1 MLLAYQ
7 YKDAQETKRW
17 KKIVAFLLVFAIVF
31 GTLIELL
38 SRTAMAQERLEVNA
52 LLSDYTEDIVDT
64 AKVASIDKAVMKEDP
79 NIIALKNRDGSN
91 TAYIFSEP
99 VAFQEEDGSFHA
111 KSTSIQ
117 KVREKE
123 QRANGFDYENGA
135 NDIRFQFSKDP
146 STGIRLSADNWSYQ
160 LSPLGG
166 DEHAVGEKGSVLHMD
181 EEIEAFQYKDYY
193 GKGTTLNYYP
203 DLNGV
208 KEEIILQEPSDRT
221 EYEFL
226 LKTTNA
232 EAALQKDGSIQII
245 DLKTQEAS
253 QTIRAPFAYDAS
265 YLGDDPEDTIHF
277 SPATFSLSKPEP
289 AGEGETIYHL
299 SVNVDK
305 DWLGA
310 DSTTYPVTIDPNT
323 STLSNYFDTGIY
335 SAKGGTNYGTSA
347 TACFGRASA
356 YGYGRVL
363 AFFVPPSDITSSTTI
378 NSAYYWFRETT
389 GRTTNTYV
397 TPYIVTSV
405 WLESS
410 VTWNNKPSYNAN
422 SAQQQKCINGNS
434 SDSSTSKH
442 LYRFNITNAVT
453 AWKNGTTNRGL
464 VFISNE
470 ETNGAYNWRAFATKE
485 YSTSSYRPYAVIN
498 YTNDTTPP
506 TYTNITGNAVNWT
519 NQNVTLSV
527 NGAADSESGLAS
539 EAYSFSNS
547 ASTNYWQTS
556 NQKTFSS
563 NQTVYIKIRDAVGNI
578 KDCGSV
584 AITKIDKTKPSITSV
599 TGTPSSW
606 TNDPYTLTVTASDNA
621 SSISGYSFSA
631 TNEPG
636 TWQSSNQKTMTEG
649 GTIYV
654 FAKDGAGN
662 ISDATVLT
670 NIMCDPDEPIIDA
683 INTYTSSQSG
693 LVGIE
698 IVAHDDG
705 SGIAGYSFDG
715 GTTWQSTN
723 TASVSVDDMITAQFA
738 VKDNV
743 GNIAYGDA
751 SESVPMFYMDGQ
763 LVGLGHPAGGTSGIE
778 YKIGENGTWNEYTWP
793 FAIPA
798 FTTTRIYARL
808 EDGGTVVSKDY
819 TSLSK
824 YYGSYSESNT
834 DFSLSYRGVSYD
846 FVRSYDS
853 GDNKWFFGTDAT
865 VKQLTSAAFSATLPD
880 GTEES
885 FIRNGRWTYVNQ
897 RTEDTLTIEKDA
909 VLEPTG
915 YTVKVDDTYYAYS
928 LEGRL
933 TGITNKYGDE
943 ILLSWTKRSGSNTG
957 TLADYSSVDIHDGT
971 TNGTR
976 HYVVAIDSSGKV
988 TSITDPANNT
998 IDYTYNAVG
1007 NLIEVTDQ
1015 AGVTIGDYS
1024 YTETSSGSGL
1034 YRMTKSMDKSIQ
1046 YNSAGRVTKE
1056 LWDSGAYTNY
1066 TYDDTTLTVS
1076 TASSNTETTTTTY
1089 NDAFFVVSD
1098 TDAQGETKTYTYNDL
1113 YQVTSETVGNKTTT
1127 YQYDTEGNLTKTVE
1141 EDGKQTIYSYNGSDQ
1156 LIKEASEDGT
1166 TYYVY
1171 YGANENGGAEGDLK
1185 LSASLKKSYTG
1196 TEPSAYDPTLT
1207 CFETITYTYD
1217 NGLVLETVDSLN
1229 SETTTYVYDQY
1240 GNPSQTSVIKVI
1252 TDENNNQST
1261 SLTVTTATYDLFNRT
1276 LTSSTATNS
1285 SNIENS
1291 STIYD
1296 AAGRTLKSDIKSDV
1310 TRTRYDSLGRVI
1322 QEIGPDD
1329 YDATLDGLP
1338 NADTYSNSTAGS
1350 TYVYSADNTLAS
1362 ETNRLGK
1369 TTNYY
1374 YNSSGNKIREEFDIY
1389 KFYYR
1394 DHGELTEVKVND
1406 VTKVTY
1412 NYNGSTNLLQST
1424 VYANG
1429 DTIYYT
1435 YDANNNLV
1443 AERRNNESSP
1453 YVTYTYNTDNELT
1466 LKTDYD
1472 NDIEYSYGTNGSVS
1486 VMRVSDDFVLQDY
1499 SESSNEDEVDS
1510 EDDVINTINEHRY
1523 GRSITSSVTNHSYA
1537 ITVDS
1542 VGTANYS
1549 FTNNAKNNVAS
1560 EEVRFNT
1567 NANAFSTA
1575 YTYDSNDNI
1584 TNKTVALGSNV
1595 SLSFVNTYDAK
1606 NRITSSSLG
1615 NNGQAYSYDQ
1625 YGQLT
1630 QVVDSANEFTE
1641 SYTYDSRG
1649 NILSKNKV
1657 YDDVNTPAET
1667 TSFTYGNNAWQDE
1680 LTAVNGTSLTYD
1692 ANGNVLSYGTKTF
1705 TWKNGRVLSNI
1716 TDSGTNTSISYS
1728 YDENG
1733 IRLSKTVNGTT
1744 TWYTVK
1750 DGVILSQT
1758 TGGNTMFF
1766 QYDNSGNPLGFVRY
1780 DTQYF
1785 YITNQ
1790 MGDVVGITDTTG
1802 NLIATYSY
1810 GAWGEV
1816 LAVTPATAGNTTQ
1829 LAIANDNPL
1838 RYRGYYYDAETS
1850 YYYLQSRYYDPE
1862 ICRFVNADEYVMV
1875 QESRDSFCGYNSF
1888 VYGGNAPTSNYDYTG
1903 KVLPAVVIKAIG
1915 KMLGGIIFQY
1925 AQDIIYNVINLGKNA
1940 TWNKALKRRSAVY
1953 VYVSAALS
1961 AMIPGSK
1968 AYRNAASAGLNALA
1982 TTFESYAK
1990 NKAKITKKNLPSY
2003 ILKFILDFGFNY
2015 ICERLTRSFDVQ
2027 LKNLKPAQV
2036 KTFKGNP
2043 LIKKGVNS
2051 FRTTHALMVNKTK
2064 NYLSTHHSMIT
2075 NWGNAIVQAVNKK
2088 YG

>member
-52 LLSDYTEDIVDT
+52 LLSDYTEDIVHT
-64 AKVASIDKAVMKEDP
+64 VKVASIDKAVMKEDP

-99 VAFQEEDGSFHA
+99 VAFQGEDGSFHA

-1850 YYYLQSRYYDPE
+1850 YYYLQSRYYDPG
-1862 ICRFVNADEYVMV
+1862 ICRFLNADSVNLLPSMQDRV
-1875 QESRDSFCGYNSF
+1875 AGSSVF
-1888 VYGGNAPTSNYDYTG
+1888 VYCENNPINIVDYAGSLTI
-1903 KVLPAVVIKAIG
+1903 AVFAKYAL
-1915 KMLGGIIFQY
+1915 KMLMGIVGVY
-1925 AQDIIYNVINLGKNA
+1925 ATDVVFNMIRGLKGKKVF
-1940 TWNKALKRRSAVY
+1940 TTFSSGWGDYISG
-1953 VYVSAALS
+1953 ALS
-1961 AMIPGSK
+1961 ALLPGNRWVKAAGSAVIESLNSTLQDVIKKKRRASVATVIKTFLKNFITATIIALFSKFFSIAVDRLSPKNYSSFAHSKYLKDAKLKPEQIKKQMRNRFKQIKVSK
-1968 AYRNAASAGLNALA
+1968 AVFDYIANVLAGAA
-1982 TTFESYAK
+1982 
-1990 NKAKITKKNLPSY
+1990 KK
-2003 ILKFILDFGFNY
+2003 
-2015 ICERLTRSFDVQ
+2015 
-2027 LKNLKPAQV
+2027 
-2036 KTFKGNP
+2036 
-2043 LIKKGVNS
+2043 
-2051 FRTTHALMVNKTK
+2051 
-2064 NYLSTHHSMIT
+2064 
-2075 NWGNAIVQAVNKK
+2075 KK
-2088 YG
+2088 YSWS

>member
-99 VAFQEEDGSFHA
+99 VAFQGEDGSFHA

-117 KVREKE
+117 KVRDKE

-135 NDIRFQFSKDP
+135 NDIRLQFSKDP

-166 DEHAVGEKGSVLHMD
+166 DERAVGEKGSVLHMD

-208 KEEIILQEPSDRT
+208 KEEIILQEPSDQT

-226 LKTTNA
+226 LKTTYA
-232 EAALQKDGSIQII
+232 EAELQKDGSIQII
-245 DLKTQEAS
+245 DLKTQEAC

-289 AGEGETIYHL
+289 AEEGETIYHL
-299 SVNVDK
+299 SVNIDK
-305 DWLGA
+305 DWLTA
-310 DSTTYPVTIDPNT
+310 ESTTYPVTIDPNT

-397 TPYIVTSV
+397 TPYMVTSV
-405 WLESS
+405 WLETSA
-410 VTWNNKPSYNAN
+410 TWNNKPSYNAS

-434 SDSSTSKH
+434 SDSSSSKH

-506 TYTNITGNAVNWT
+506 TYNNITGNAANWT
-519 NQNVTLSV
+519 NQNVTLTV
-527 NGAADSESGLAS
+527 NGASDSESGLAS

-547 ASTNYWQTS
+547 SATNYWQTS

-578 KDCGSV
+578 KDCGSI
-584 AITKIDKTKPSITSV
+584 AITKIDKTKPTISNV
-599 TGTPSSW
+599 TGAPSSW
-606 TNDPYTLTVTASDNA
+606 TTGPYTLTVTASDDA
-621 SSISGYSFSA
+621 SGISGYSFST
-631 TNEPG
+631 TNTPSS
-636 TWQSSNQKTMTEG
+636 WQSSNQKTMSEG

-670 NIMCDPDEPIIDA
+670 NVKYDTDAPVIDEIQ
-683 INTYTSSQSG
+683 TSESSQSG
-693 LVGIE
+693 MVH
-698 IVAHDDG
+698 VTVSAHDDG
-705 SGIAGYSFDG
+705 SGIAGYRFNENGSWQTSNEFD
-715 GTTWQSTN
+715 
-723 TASVSVDDMITAQFA
+723 VSVDEYPYSCFY
-738 VKDNV
+738 VKDAL
-743 GNIAYGDA
+743 GNITN
-751 SESVPMFYMDGQ
+751 SEAAQDGIMFYMDGQ
-763 LVGLGHPAGGTSGIE
+763 LVGLGNPANGFDGME
-778 YKIGENGTWNEYTWP
+778 YKLGENGEWKTYTWP

-798 FTTTRIYARL
+798 FTTTRVYARYD
-808 EDGGTVVSKDY
+808 DGTGSVQNKAF

-824 YYGSYSESNT
+824 YYGSYSESHT
-834 DFSLSYRGVSYD
+834 DFSLTYRGLSFD
-846 FVRSYDS
+846 FVRNYDS
-853 GDNKWFFGTDAT
+853 ADHGWFFSTDAT

-957 TLADYSSVDIHDGT
+957 TLADYSSVDIHDGM

-1113 YQVTSETVGNKTTT
+1113 YQVTSETDGNKTTT

-1196 TEPSAYDPTLT
+1196 TEPSAYDSTLT
-1207 CFETITYTYD
+1207 CFETVTYTYD
-1217 NGLVLETVDSLN
+1217 NGLVSETVDSLN

-1240 GNPSQTSVIKVI
+1240 GNPTQTSVTKVI

-1285 SNIENS
+1285 SNNETS

-1296 AAGRTLKSDIKSDV
+1296 AAGRTLKSDIKGDV

-1443 AERRNNESSP
+1443 AERRNSESSP
-1453 YVTYTYNTDNELT
+1453 HVTYTYNTDNELT

-1705 TWKNGRVLSNI
+1705 TWKNGRVLSSI

-1850 YYYLQSRYYDPE
+1850 YFYLQSRYCDPG
-1862 ICRFVNADEYVMV
+1862 ICRFLNADYLVIT
-1875 QESRDSFCGYNSF
+1875 QLSKDSFAGENLF
-1888 VYGGNAPTSNYDYTG
+1888 AYDY
-1903 KVLPAVVIKAIG
+1903 LRRLIG
-1915 KMLGGIIFQY
+1915 
-1925 AQDIIYNVINLGKNA
+1925 
-1940 TWNKALKRRSAVY
+1940 
-1953 VYVSAALS
+1953 
-1961 AMIPGSK
+1961 
-1968 AYRNAASAGLNALA
+1968 
-1982 TTFESYAK
+1982 
-1990 NKAKITKKNLPSY
+1990 
-2003 ILKFILDFGFNY
+2003 
-2015 ICERLTRSFDVQ
+2015 
-2027 LKNLKPAQV
+2027 
-2036 KTFKGNP
+2036 
-2043 LIKKGVNS
+2043 GVTS
-2051 FRTTHALMVNKTK
+2051 
-2064 NYLSTHHSMIT
+2064 I
-2075 NWGNAIVQAVNKK
+2075 
-2088 YG
+2088 

>member
-99 VAFQEEDGSFHA
+99 VAFQGEDGSFHA

-1850 YYYLQSRYYDPE
+1850 YYYLQSRYYDPG
-1862 ICRFVNADEYVMV
+1862 ICRFLNADSVNLLPSMQDRV
-1875 QESRDSFCGYNSF
+1875 AGSSVF
-1888 VYGGNAPTSNYDYTG
+1888 VYCENNPINIVDYAGSLTI
-1903 KVLPAVVIKAIG
+1903 AVFAKYAL
-1915 KMLGGIIFQY
+1915 KMLMGIVGVY
-1925 AQDIIYNVINLGKNA
+1925 ATDVVFNMIRGLKGKKVF
-1940 TWNKALKRRSAVY
+1940 TTFSSGWGDYISG
-1953 VYVSAALS
+1953 ALS
-1961 AMIPGSK
+1961 ALLPGNRWVKAAGSAVIESLNSTLQDVIKKKRRASVATVIKTFLKNFITATIIALFSKFFSIAVDRLSPKNYSSFAHSKYLKDAKLKPEQIKKQMRNRFKQIKVSK
-1968 AYRNAASAGLNALA
+1968 AVFDYIANVLAGAA
-1982 TTFESYAK
+1982 
-1990 NKAKITKKNLPSY
+1990 KK
-2003 ILKFILDFGFNY
+2003 
-2015 ICERLTRSFDVQ
+2015 
-2027 LKNLKPAQV
+2027 
-2036 KTFKGNP
+2036 
-2043 LIKKGVNS
+2043 
-2051 FRTTHALMVNKTK
+2051 
-2064 NYLSTHHSMIT
+2064 
-2075 NWGNAIVQAVNKK
+2075 KK
-2088 YG
+2088 YSWS

>member
-99 VAFQEEDGSFHA
+99 VAFQGEDGSFHA

-117 KVREKE
+117 KVRDKE

-135 NDIRFQFSKDP
+135 NDIRLQFSKDP

-166 DEHAVGEKGSVLHMD
+166 DERAVGEKGSVLHMD

-208 KEEIILQEPSDRT
+208 KEEIILQEPSDQT

-226 LKTTNA
+226 LKTTYA
-232 EAALQKDGSIQII
+232 EAELQKDGSIQII
-245 DLKTQEAS
+245 DLKTQEAC

-289 AGEGETIYHL
+289 AEEGETIYHL
-299 SVNVDK
+299 SVNIDK
-305 DWLGA
+305 DWLTA
-310 DSTTYPVTIDPNT
+310 ESTTYPVTIDPNT

-397 TPYIVTSV
+397 TPYMVTSV
-405 WLESS
+405 WLETSA
-410 VTWNNKPSYNAN
+410 TWNNKPSYNAS

-434 SDSSTSKH
+434 SDSSSSKH

-506 TYTNITGNAVNWT
+506 TYNNITGNAANWT
-519 NQNVTLSV
+519 NQNVTLTV
-527 NGAADSESGLAS
+527 NGASDSESGLAS

-547 ASTNYWQTS
+547 SATNYWQTS

-578 KDCGSV
+578 KDCGSI
-584 AITKIDKTKPSITSV
+584 AITKIDKTKPTISNV
-599 TGTPSSW
+599 TGAPSSW
-606 TNDPYTLTVTASDNA
+606 TTGPYTLTVTASDDA
-621 SSISGYSFSA
+621 SGISGYSFST
-631 TNEPG
+631 TNTPSS
-636 TWQSSNQKTMTEG
+636 WQSSNQKTMSEG

-670 NIMCDPDEPIIDA
+670 NVKYDTDAPVIDEIQ
-683 INTYTSSQSG
+683 TSESSQSG
-693 LVGIE
+693 MVH
-698 IVAHDDG
+698 VTVSAHDDG
-705 SGIAGYSFDG
+705 SGIAGYRFNENGSWQTSNEFD
-715 GTTWQSTN
+715 
-723 TASVSVDDMITAQFA
+723 VSVDEYPYSCFY
-738 VKDNV
+738 VKDAL
-743 GNIAYGDA
+743 GNITN
-751 SESVPMFYMDGQ
+751 SEAAQDGIMFYMDGQ
-763 LVGLGHPAGGTSGIE
+763 LVGLGNPANGFDGME
-778 YKIGENGTWNEYTWP
+778 YKLGENGEWKTYTWP

-798 FTTTRIYARL
+798 FTTTRVYARYD
-808 EDGGTVVSKDY
+808 DGTGSVQNKAF

-824 YYGSYSESNT
+824 YYGSYSESHT
-834 DFSLSYRGVSYD
+834 DFSLTYRGLSFD
-846 FVRSYDS
+846 FVRNYDS
-853 GDNKWFFGTDAT
+853 ADHGWFFSTDAT

-1113 YQVTSETVGNKTTT
+1113 YQVTSETDGNKTTT

-1196 TEPSAYDPTLT
+1196 TEPSAYDSTLT
-1207 CFETITYTYD
+1207 CFETVTYTYD
-1217 NGLVLETVDSLN
+1217 NGLVSETVDSLN

-1240 GNPSQTSVIKVI
+1240 GNPTQTSVTKVI

-1285 SNIENS
+1285 SNNETS

-1296 AAGRTLKSDIKSDV
+1296 AAGRTLKSDIKGDV

-1443 AERRNNESSP
+1443 AERRNSESSP
-1453 YVTYTYNTDNELT
+1453 HVTYTYNTDNELT

-1705 TWKNGRVLSNI
+1705 TWKNGRVLSSI

-1850 YYYLQSRYYDPE
+1850 YFYLQSRYYDPG
-1862 ICRFVNADEYVMV
+1862 ICRFINADDEWPL
-1875 QESRDSFCGYNSF
+1875 
-1888 VYGGNAPTSNYDYTG
+1888 ATKSNDAKLKPEQIKKQMRNRFKQI
-1903 KVLPAVVIKAIG
+1903 KV
-1915 KMLGGIIFQY
+1915 
-1925 AQDIIYNVINLGKNA
+1925 
-1940 TWNKALKRRSAVY
+1940 
-1953 VYVSAALS
+1953 
-1961 AMIPGSK
+1961 SK
-1968 AYRNAASAGLNALA
+1968 AVFDYIANVLAGAA
-1982 TTFESYAK
+1982 
-1990 NKAKITKKNLPSY
+1990 KK
-2003 ILKFILDFGFNY
+2003 
-2015 ICERLTRSFDVQ
+2015 
-2027 LKNLKPAQV
+2027 
-2036 KTFKGNP
+2036 
-2043 LIKKGVNS
+2043 
-2051 FRTTHALMVNKTK
+2051 
-2064 NYLSTHHSMIT
+2064 
-2075 NWGNAIVQAVNKK
+2075 KK
-2088 YG
+2088 YSWS